1 MGNHVGGAEDRHEAD
16 IGCIAVHGEAG
27 RHVCGAGEGEGAGR
41 TLNLPLPQGTEM
53 GAFRV
58 AQSKALEAIA
68 NCAPGLLIVS
78 FGADT
83 FGGDPIANFALQ
95 TPDYAALASN
105 IAATGLPTVVLT
117 EGGYA
122 VDNFGDNLASFL
134 SGF

>member
-1 MGNHVGGAEDRHEAD
+1 M
-16 IGCIAVHGEAG
+16 
-27 RHVCGAGEGEGAGR
+27 
-41 TLNLPLPQGTEM
+41 
-53 GAFRV
+53 
-58 AQSKALEAIA
+58 
-68 NCAPGLLIVS
+68 
-78 FGADT
+78 
-83 FGGDPIANFALQ
+83 Q

>member
-1 MGNHVGGAEDRHEAD
+1 
-16 IGCIAVHGEAG
+16 
-27 RHVCGAGEGEGAGR
+27 
-41 TLNLPLPQGTEM
+41 M

-68 NCAPGLLIVS
+68 NCAPGLLITS

-83 FGGDPIANFALQ
+83 FAGDPIANFALQ

-105 IAATGLPTVVLT
+105 IAATGLPTVILT

-122 VDNFGDNLASFL
+122 ADNFGENLASFL

>member
-1 MGNHVGGAEDRHEAD
+1 M
-16 IGCIAVHGEAG
+16 
-27 RHVCGAGEGEGAGR
+27 
-41 TLNLPLPQGTEM
+41 PLPQGTEM

-68 NCAPGLLIVS
+68 NCAPGLLIFS

-105 IAATGLPTVVLT
+105 IAAAGLPTVVLT
-117 EGGYA
+117 EGRYA
-122 VDNFGDNLASFL
+122 VDKFGENLASFL